1 MHATCSSVQQGDTC
15 HMPHAPQQTTAK
27 AETMSQQQQQGKM
40 SDAMM
45 MMILCLIATTDKV
58 LKFMAHR
65 EGGRVCRV
73 KRNVAVLSSCRKLN
87 SKIFIVV
94 GRGSRSGRNGRLNN

>member
-65 EGGRVCRV
+65 EGEAEGGKGVQSQ
-73 KRNVAVLSSCRKLN
+73 KK
-87 SKIFIVV
+87 
-94 GRGSRSGRNGRLNN
+94 RGSVVKLPEIEF

>member
-27 AETMSQQQQQGKM
+27 AETMSRQQQQGKM

-65 EGGRVCRV
+65 EGEWTGGGKGVQSQ
-73 KRNVAVLSSCRKLN
+73 KK
-87 SKIFIVV
+87 
-94 GRGSRSGRNGRLNN
+94 RGSVVKLPEIEF

>member
-1 MHATCSSVQQGDTC
+1 MHATCSSVQHGDTC

-58 LKFMAHR
+58 LKFMAQR
-65 EGGRVCRV
+65 GEG
-73 KRNVAVLSSCRKLN
+73 
-87 SKIFIVV
+87 
-94 GRGSRSGRNGRLNN
+94 

>member
-15 HMPHAPQQTTAK
+15 HMPHAPQLTTAK

-45 MMILCLIATTDKV
+45 MMILCLIAATDKV
-58 LKFMAHR
+58 LKFMAQR
-65 EGGRVCRV
+65 GEG
-73 KRNVAVLSSCRKLN
+73 
-87 SKIFIVV
+87 
-94 GRGSRSGRNGRLNN
+94 